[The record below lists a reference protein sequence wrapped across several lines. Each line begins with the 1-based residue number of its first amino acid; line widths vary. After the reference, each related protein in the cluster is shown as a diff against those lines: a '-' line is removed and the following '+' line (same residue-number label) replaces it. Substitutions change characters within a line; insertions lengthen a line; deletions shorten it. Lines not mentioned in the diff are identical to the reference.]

1 MISFEKIF
9 KANHKTMGIRS
20 LIENPTID
28 LAQLAYILFPSNIHP
43 KKALA
48 RVSKGDKALDK
59 IQLERLAVY
68 LAVDVSKLFSATDW
82 QNFNRENAVCFTY
95 KNKLISIDLF
105 TDKAYAYEGK
115 KDPVFFELSET
126 FTDLIKAI
134 VNTKLD

>member
-1 MISFEKIF
+1 
-9 KANHKTMGIRS
+9 MGIKS
-20 LIENPTID
+20 LTENPTID

-48 RVSKGDKALDK
+48 RVSNGNKTLDK

-82 QNFNRENAVCFTY
+82 QNFTRENAVCFNY
-95 KNKLISIDLF
+95 KNKLITIDLF
-105 TDKAYAYEGK
+105 TDKAYVYEGNK
-115 KDPVFFELSET
+115 EPCFFELSET
-126 FTDLIKAI
+126 LTDLIKAI